1 MPLSDYTYS
10 SRASFAYVLCTTSS
24 AVDAITTSALP
35 VFDSDHDDVVFTNNV
50 SSDITYT
57 TAAGTFTFAKA
68 GTYHV
73 VLTLVAS
80 QETSDRP
87 HTTTFNL
94 NSAAAIYTAAP
105 FADFAMDPTETTH
118 QRIIRITP
126 ADVLHVKTTT
136 PGHTM
141 GIVKGTSVVITEITS
156 GVFASSTVTT
166 AGSNNTTDAF
176 NPFDTDGDGPAFAA
190 AGLIASGVTFAG
202 AAGSMTVPTAGKYL
216 IMINHIFAAG
226 GGTDS
231 DITMLLVRTRDST
244 DSTLLSNAVRL
255 HSSVDP
261 VEHTMCV
268 IEDLA
273 ASDVLTVS
281 YNIGSGRCQAE
292 RGATFTVYKLE
303 EGSTGLYPPTRRGQD
318 LYACVVMQRQTLS
331 AATEINPF
339 EASKLL
345 GAESVVQVSDGDA
358 ANGLTEKQHITLTST
373 DGTVKRYV
381 LTNAASD
388 GATATG
394 TVLSD
399 SGDTD
404 TGAGTAGADEDGGVA
419 VSLNLSSGTQNAY
432 LVQLKA
438 AIEHAN
444 GHNGKITV
452 SAVPTQANGTQ
463 NITLT
468 QAVAGAAGNTTT
480 TENLATASKNNFS
493 GGDKIYDTRSSNGIT
508 FAPAAGTFTVSQDGL
523 YFIMHNAIIG
533 TASDVVFT
541 SKIKVNGVVEVS
553 SDTIHIDAIS
563 DPANATLSGFLSL
576 EKDDIITV
584 TIDANTSVNIF
595 ADVGSTLTIFRYYP
609 FLTSE
614 STATGL
620 ISDDLTINTF
630 SQANLSTQYD
640 RNVDQVPFKFG
651 IRGAGT
657 LRGRGTEPS
666 VVKGGDKKS

>member
-1 MPLSDYTYS
+1 MS
-10 SRASFAYVLCTTSS
+10 ASFAHVLCTTSS
-24 AVDAITTSALP
+24 AVDAIAGSALP
-35 VFDSDHDDVVFTNNV
+35 IFDSDHEDVVFSSNT

-57 TAAGTFTFAKA
+57 ATAGTFTFAKA

-80 QETSDRP
+80 QETSDRLQ
-87 HTTTFNL
+87 TTTFNL
-94 NSAAAIYTAAP
+94 NSASAIYTAAP
-105 FADFAMDPTETTH
+105 FIDFAMDPTETTH
-118 QRIIRITP
+118 QRIITI
-126 ADVLHVKTTT
+126 AADDVLHIKTTT

-444 GHNGKITV
+444 GHNGAITV
-452 SAVPTQANGTQ
+452 SAVPPQAHGVQ

-468 QAVAGAAGNTTT
+468 QAVAGAAGNTAI
-480 TENLATASKNNFS
+480 TENLATVNKNNFS

-508 FAPAAGTFTVSQDGL
+508 FAPGAGTFTVSQDGL
-523 YFIMHNAIIG
+523 YFIMYNAIMG

-553 SDTIHIDAIS
+553 SDTIHIDS
-563 DPANATLSGFLSL
+563 LPDPSNATLSGFLSL
-576 EKDDIITV
+576 KKDDIITV

-609 FLTSE
+609 FLTNE

-630 SQANLSTQYD
+630 SQTNLSTQYD

>member
-1 MPLSDYTYS
+1 MPVSDYTYGR
-10 SRASFAYVLCTTSS
+10 RASFAYVLCTTSS
-24 AVDAITTSALP
+24 AVDAIADTALP
-35 VFDSDHDDVVFTNNV
+35 VFDSDHGSVVFTNNV

-57 TAAGTFTFAKA
+57 ANAGTFTFAKA

-73 VLTLVAS
+73 VLTLVTS
-80 QETSDRP
+80 QETSDRLQ
-87 HTTTFNL
+87 TTTFEL
-94 NSAAAIYTAAP
+94 NSDGVIYSAAP
-105 FADFAMDPTETTH
+105 FIDFAMDPTETTH
-118 QRIIRITP
+118 QRIITVAA
-126 ADVLHVKTTT
+126 ADVLNIETTT

-141 GIVKGTSVVITEITS
+141 GIVKGTSVIITEITS

-176 NPFDTDGDGPAFAA
+176 NPFDTDLSGGPVFAT
-190 AGLIASGVTFAG
+190 AGKIASGVTFTQT
-202 AAGSMTVPTAGKYL
+202 AGSMTVPSAGKYL

-226 GGTDS
+226 GSTNS
-231 DITMLLVRTRDST
+231 NIVMLLKKGST
-244 DSTLLSNAVRL
+244 VLLTNTLRL
-255 HSSVDP
+255 HSTVDP
-261 VEHTMCV
+261 TEHTVCV

-281 YNIGSGRCQAE
+281 YDIGSGRCQADV
-292 RGATFTVYKLE
+292 GATFTVYKLE

-318 LYACVVMQRQTLS
+318 LYACVVMQRQTLA

-345 GAESVVQVSDGDA
+345 GAESAVQVADGDA

-452 SAVPTQANGTQ
+452 SAVPGQANGAQT
-463 NITLT
+463 ITLT

-480 TENLATASKNNFS
+480 TENLATVSKNNFS

-508 FAPAAGTFTVSQDGL
+508 FASGAGTFTVSQDGL
-523 YFIMHNAIIG
+523 YFIMHNAIMR

-541 SKIKVNGVVEVS
+541 SKIKVNGVVKVS
-553 SDTIHIDAIS
+553 SDTIHIDS
-563 DPANATLSGFLSL
+563 LPDPSNATLSGFLSL
-576 EKDDIITV
+576 KKDDIITV

-595 ADVGSTLTIFRYYP
+595 ADLGSTLTIFRYYP
-609 FLTSE
+609 FLTND

-630 SQANLSTQYD
+630 SQTNLSTQYD

-651 IRGAGT
+651 IRGPGT
-657 LRGRGTEPS
+657 LRGRGTNPS
-666 VVKGGDKKS
+666 VVKGGDKKA

>member
-1 MPLSDYTYS
+1 MS
-10 SRASFAYVLCTTSS
+10 ASFAHVLCTTSS
-24 AVDAITTSALP
+24 AVDAIAGSALP
-35 VFDSDHDDVVFTNNV
+35 IFDSDHEDVVFSSNT

-57 TAAGTFTFAKA
+57 ATAGTFTFAKA

-80 QETSDRP
+80 QETSDRLQ
-87 HTTTFNL
+87 TTTFNL
-94 NSAAAIYTAAP
+94 NSASAIYTAAP
-105 FADFAMDPTETTH
+105 FIDFAMDPTETTH
-118 QRIIRITP
+118 QRIITI
-126 ADVLHVKTTT
+126 AADDVLHIKTTT

-444 GHNGKITV
+444 GHNGAITV
-452 SAVPTQANGTQ
+452 SAVPPQAHGVQ

-468 QAVAGAAGNTTT
+468 QAVAGAAGNTAI
-480 TENLATASKNNFS
+480 TENLATVNKNNFS

-508 FAPAAGTFTVSQDGL
+508 FAPGAGTFTVSQDGL
-523 YFIMHNAIIG
+523 YFIMYNAIMG

-553 SDTIHIDAIS
+553 SDTIHIDS
-563 DPANATLSGFLSL
+563 LPDPSNATLSGFLSL
-576 EKDDIITV
+576 KKDDIITV